1 MEPQHSRREILKA
14 CSLATAATIAG
25 SGGALSAAV
34 TPHPAK
40 SPAFPGLFPGLIPLP
55 ASIRSLAQKPLPL
68 HHGMTIQFRGPA
80 ADGPPLLN
88 YAVEKFRQNFG
99 ISLVPVY
106 ADALAGK
113 VHVDLALEAEH
124 ATDGPAWRQAE
135 AYRLE
140 THSANGDVRLRATH
154 CHGLF
159 NGLLTLLQLAVSRKS
174 GGAPAPVWEIP
185 AVEIQDFPRFEWR
198 GFMLDVSRHFFDA
211 HEVMAVLDAMASLK
225 LNIFHWH
232 LTDDQG
238 WRLPIAKYPRLTEIG
253 AWRESIGFGL
263 KKDQSKHY
271 NSAGKYGGFYSPA
284 DIRTVLDYARQRHIT
299 VVPEL
304 EMPGHCSAA
313 LNAYPALDCAN
324 AVVPIPSGGIWKR
337 RVAFCASSP
346 RVYSFLEDVLAD
358 AAAQFPGP
366 YLHTGGDEVAY
377 GNWQHCPA
385 CMTLMNSLKTKSMLA
400 LQGYFEQR
408 VADIVR
414 RLGKAMVCWHDN
426 PEFSPE
432 GMIAM
437 AWRMKSPAIAPAMA
451 RANHPVIS
459 CPQGHMYFDWLPA
472 STPTQKVYAFEPLTP
487 GFTPHLRPL
496 LLGSQA
502 NLWTEHVPN
511 LSVVWDRTF
520 PRLCAA
526 AEVFWTARGKRNW
539 ADFSGRLTGYRTPP
553 AKSV

>member
-14 CSLATAATIAG
+14 CSLVTVAAMAR
-25 SGGALSAAV
+25 SSRALSAVAAPYPV
-34 TPHPAK
+34 HLPN
-40 SPAFPGLFPGLIPLP
+40 FPGLIPLP
-55 ASIRSLAQKPLPL
+55 ATVKSLAQKPLLL
-68 HHGMTIQFRGPA
+68 HDGMTIRFRGPA
-80 ADGPPLLN
+80 ADGQPLLA

-99 ISLVPVY
+99 VTLVPWH
-106 ADALAGK
+106 ARALAEK
-113 VHVDLALEAEH
+113 VRVDLALEAGH

-140 THSANGDVRLRATH
+140 THNAGGGVSLRATH

-159 NGLLTLLQLAVSRKS
+159 NGLVTLLQLAVRRQSA
-174 GGAPAPVWEIP
+174 GVADPVWEIP
-185 AVEIQDFPRFEWR
+185 AVEIDDYPRFEWR

-238 WRLPIAKYPRLTEIG
+238 WRLAIEKYPKLTDIG
-253 AWRESIGFGL
+253 AWRKSVGFGF
-263 KKDQSKHY
+263 KPDASTHY
-271 NSAGKYGGFYSPA
+271 NAAGQYGGFYTPA
-284 DIRTVLDYARQRHIT
+284 EIRGVLEFARARHIT
-299 VVPEL
+299 VVPEI

-313 LNAYPALDCAN
+313 LHVYPELGCTGRH
-324 AVVPIPSGGIWKR
+324 VPIPSHSIWKTR
-337 RVAFCASSP
+337 YAFCAGNP
-346 RVYSFLEDVLAD
+346 AVFTFLSNVLEETARL
-358 AAAQFPGP
+358 FPGP
-366 YLHTGGDEVAY
+366 FLHTGGDEVAY
-377 GNWQHCPA
+377 SNWQNCPSCLA
-385 CMTLMNSLKTKSMLA
+385 LMKTQHIDSMPG
-400 LQGYFEQR
+400 LQGYFEKR
-408 VADIVR
+408 VSDIVR
-414 RLGKAMVCWHDN
+414 KLGRSMVCWHDN

-437 AWRMKSPAIAPAMA
+437 AWHGKSPAVGPAMA
-451 RANHPVIS
+451 AAGHPVVP

-472 STPTQKVYAFEPLTP
+472 STSVEKVYSFDPCTP
-487 GFTPHLRPL
+487 GFTPKLRPL

-511 LSVVWDRTF
+511 LSVVWERTF

-526 AEVFWTARGKRNW
+526 AEVFWTARGKGNW
-539 ADFSGRLTGYRTPP
+539 ADFSGRLIGYRTPP